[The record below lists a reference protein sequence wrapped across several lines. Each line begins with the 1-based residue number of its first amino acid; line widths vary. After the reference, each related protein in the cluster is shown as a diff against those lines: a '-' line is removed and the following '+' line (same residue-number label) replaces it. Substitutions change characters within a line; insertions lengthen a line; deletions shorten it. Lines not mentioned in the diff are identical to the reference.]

1 MRKGAHPALPSRCR
15 HLLPLLLHWRQGDA
29 ELTIRQALEP
39 WPLLCDTPAEGGSTS
54 RFVDSSL
61 RRFELIGTAA
71 LRQRYALRLQGRPLP
86 WPADPQQPLAVR
98 FRQEALFPCLHPC
111 LPVHVPLDLELLE
124 GEAVV
129 GRWCL
134 RSESVGFEPHTQE
147 PTAPPR
153 EPLATAPLLS
163 RGEHCCTVDLRF

>member
-1 MRKGAHPALPSRCR
+1 
-15 HLLPLLLHWRQGDA
+15 
-29 ELTIRQALEP
+29 
-39 WPLLCDTPAEGGSTS
+39 
-54 RFVDSSL
+54 VDSSL
-61 RRFELIGTAA
+61 RRFELLGTAA
-71 LRQRYALRLQGRPLP
+71 LRPRYALRLQGRPLP